1 MGYAMYETLPRE
13 QRSFFSNWRMI
24 ALLVV
29 VANLP
34 DLDFLPGFFVGDPN
48 RYHHQ
53 YLSHSLGFA
62 VFVGAIFGLYF
73 FVKHKRRFWPGFLI
87 FGGVCFSH
95 MVLDFFTTDTG
106 EPFGLPIFWPLT
118 HDYFYSPISIFMSVN
133 KGGSNVEFIES
144 LFVLSNLW
152 VVLWEIAVGLP
163 ILLMIKLIKSGKQGL
178 KLRLRR
184 TI

>member
-24 ALLVV
+24 ALFVV

-34 DLDFLPGFFVGDPN
+34 DLDFLPGFLVGDPN
-48 RYHHQ
+48 RYHHL

-87 FGGVCFSH
+87 FTGVCFSH
-95 MVLDFFTTDTG
+95 MVLDVFTLDTG
-106 EPFGLPIFWPLT
+106 EPFGLPMFWPLT

-133 KGGSNVEFIES
+133 KEGSNIEFIES
-144 LFVLSNLW
+144 VFVFGNLW
-152 VVLWEIAVGLP
+152 VVLWEIAVVLP
-163 ILLMIKLIKSGKQGL
+163 IVLLIKLIKSRGPRL
-178 KLRLRR
+178 KLQLRKS
-184 TI
+184 I